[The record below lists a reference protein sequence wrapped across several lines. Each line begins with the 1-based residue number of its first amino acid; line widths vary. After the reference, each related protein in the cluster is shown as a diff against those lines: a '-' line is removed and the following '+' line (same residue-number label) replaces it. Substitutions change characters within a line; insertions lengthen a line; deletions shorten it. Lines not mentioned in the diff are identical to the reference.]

1 MSKPDKLRIIDNK
14 TRNEDSTEIDMRAY
28 ELRLWPPPYL
38 QAYCLDHFLMECKTY
53 HEQEND
59 RYNKL
64 AVYSREVFLDR
75 QDKKKPS
82 KKAIR
87 APTRR
92 QPTRQAKERHL
103 VLDMTP
109 PPTPTPLAEPQC
121 PPIPKKP
128 SNTPLKP
135 AGREKAFTKSQE
147 GGMFRVLS
155 QLHRKLE
162 LHKSWE
168 EYRQPLEDKIQEMAS
183 RLRSKMEN
191 GKDAHKNCIF
201 GEPLGID
208 CRYCGFVETV
218 QDDDAT
224 TPRKLAAPAAMHMI
238 TAASD
243 TTESEVRFRGT
254 NFVVDVCGEKTMIV
268 LMRFKGV
275 LDLCA
280 ELCAEEEPLPD
291 SPASLSHRLGNI
303 KLQPQDVDIAG
314 TKRRLEERDPG
325 RGRKRLK
332 YSAGLKVEEKAGIS
346 M

>member
-1 MSKPDKLRIIDNK
+1 MSELDKSRVIDNGETSDINTESY
-14 TRNEDSTEIDMRAY
+14 TRNEGCTEIDMRAY

-53 HEQEND
+53 YEQEND
-59 RYNKL
+59 RNNKL
-64 AVYSREVFLDR
+64 AVYCRGVFLDR
-75 QDKKKPS
+75 QDKKKAS
-82 KKAIR
+82 KKTAQ

-92 QPTRQAKERHL
+92 QPTRQAKERHS

-109 PPTPTPLAEPQC
+109 PSTPTESQC
-121 PPIPKKP
+121 LPTPKKP
-128 SNTPLKP
+128 LNTPLKP
-135 AGREKAFTKSQE
+135 AARERAFMKSHE

-155 QLHRKLE
+155 QLHQKLE

-168 EYRQPLEDKIQEMAS
+168 EYCQPLEDKIQEMAS

-191 GKDAHKNCIF
+191 GKDTHRNCIF

-208 CRYCGFVETV
+208 CRYCGFVGTV
-218 QDDDAT
+218 QDNEAT

-275 LDLCA
+275 LDVCA

-303 KLQPQDVDIAG
+303 KMPPEDVDIAG
-314 TKRRLEERDPG
+314 TKRRLEERNPS
-325 RGRKRLK
+325 RSRKRRK
-332 YSAGLKVEEKAGIS
+332 YSAGPEV
-346 M
+346 